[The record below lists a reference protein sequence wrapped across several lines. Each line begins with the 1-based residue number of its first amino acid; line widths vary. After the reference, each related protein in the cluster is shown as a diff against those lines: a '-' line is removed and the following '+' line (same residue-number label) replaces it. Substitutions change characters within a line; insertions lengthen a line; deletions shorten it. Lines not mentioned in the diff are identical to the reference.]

1 VNPNPNQD
9 NLKPFKKGQSG
20 NPNGRPKLP
29 DLKEVMAKAL
39 SSEKNGKAAIEEIID
54 AMKAKAAK
62 GDVRAAEFLFDRG
75 YGKATQDINM
85 RQEGTA
91 QIVIKVIEDDG
102 TNGQEA

>member
-1 VNPNPNQD
+1 MP
-9 NLKPFKKGQSG
+9 KPENIIPHKWKKGQTG

-85 RQEGTA
+85 KQEGTA

-102 TNGQEA
+102 TGSQEA